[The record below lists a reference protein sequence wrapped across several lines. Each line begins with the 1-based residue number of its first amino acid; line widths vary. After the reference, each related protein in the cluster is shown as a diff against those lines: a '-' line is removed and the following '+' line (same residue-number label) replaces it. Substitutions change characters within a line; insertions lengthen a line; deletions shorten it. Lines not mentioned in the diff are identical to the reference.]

1 MSEARQQD
9 KRVLNVSKIFHG
21 GFRVELILLKQAG
34 HFAKLSKLERGP
46 RLEFNYSYGPADFCR
61 RAAIARDRSRVSYTF
76 DAALTEQG

>member
-9 KRVLNVSKIFHG
+9 KRVLNVSKIIHS

-46 RLEFNYSYGPADFCR
+46 RLEFNYSCGLADFCR
-61 RAAIARDRSRVSYTF
+61 GAAIAREFGGAESVEVTL
-76 DAALTEQG
+76 LTEV

>member
-9 KRVLNVSKIFHG
+9 KRVLNVSKIIHS

-46 RLEFNYSYGPADFCR
+46 RLEFNYSYRPADFFR
-61 RAAIARDRSRVSYTF
+61 GAAIVREFEGAESVEVTL
-76 DAALTEQG
+76 LTEV